1 MLWGNLAT
9 TAIDEVVAICIP
21 KLLLST
27 GGGWM
32 DGCCG
37 VNAVTQS
44 KNARVDCWVNANG
57 ARLFKKHRHQLTY
70 VRTFFV
76 FLCTA

>member
-32 DGCCG
+32 D
-37 VNAVTQS
+37 VVVLMLLPNRRMLV
-44 KNARVDCWVNANG
+44 
-57 ARLFKKHRHQLTY
+57 
-70 VRTFFV
+70 
-76 FLCTA
+76 